1 MIKAVFFDFF
11 NTLVGYETSREQVYM
26 EVCAKYGIKVDQR
39 ALVRAYPIAD
49 KYLRDQFRIRPSNK
63 RSKLNMFNL
72 YLNHASVLL
81 NNAGV
86 KINKMTAFQ
95 IVLNWLRYNWDFV
108 PFQDGLD
115 ILKYC
120 KENNYLVGVI
130 SNIDKD
136 MADLFLKLGMKQY
149 IDFYVTSHEAG
160 CDKPAPGIFNLAL
173 KKANIKPEEIIYI
186 GDQYETDMLGAKG
199 VGIKGVLIDRNNW
212 FSDIV
217 DCPRINDLLELKT
230 YLI

>member
-1 MIKAVFFDFF
+1 MTKAVFFDFF
-11 NTLVGYETSREQVYM
+11 NTLVGYETSREQVYT

-39 ALVRAYPIAD
+39 ALVKAYPIAD

-149 IDFYVTSHEAG
+149 IDFYVTSQEAG

-173 KKANIKPEEIIYI
+173 KKANINPEEIIYI
-186 GDQYETDMLGAKG
+186 GDQYETDMMGAKG
-199 VGIKGVLIDRNNW
+199 VGIKAVLIDRNNW

-217 DCPRINDLLELKT
+217 DCPRISNLLELKT